1 MRLSWRGLVRWPRI
15 FHFRIL
21 SPQAWLYQ
29 EELGASGSAN
39 GHIKI
44 QPWGPRLKRSVST
57 LPASRVNLTYHGE
70 EREVRPWPTSN
81 QDSNHEEWEAVLA
94 DAFIHGIRTKDQ
106 LCFEA
111 DVGHQSDI
119 GSRLIDKLPG
129 RQNIELWHILIRA
142 QALMNGHEGIKA
154 IWRATMHRGKA
165 VRFDDKDP
173 RVNAL
178 WFTFLSAGSND
189 QPFLSKLCKRA
200 IGHKFDRPA
209 LFAEVIG
216 TSLEGDQPDKAAK
229 IASWLLEPQV
239 RIYRGRED
247 LLSAFSAACL
257 SNAPTAMR
265 AFCNVYDLLPN
276 AHIYSEVTSGL
287 WQHNRASDAFMM
299 HSYLISRRDLPAKF
313 EDLLPF
319 VNHLAADDRQVNSF
333 LAPMNAAGAS
343 FDAQAHRAWSR
354 ERSRVRGFSA
364 ESLNVVASNTLGV
377 APKKLSDEFVARG
390 FATRSFSF
398 DFAVNSLRIIGLIE
412 VGPLAVRQMVITA
425 PDNATLQARFNRL
438 AELGIDTG
446 SSVFVQV
453 IKKLCHAGHWDMVQA
468 LVDSDMHHEVF
479 EDAELQERLLTEYCR
494 TGDWKQINRT
504 LTILCKGELDQQA
517 RLRSATMVI
526 KAMLLLG
533 NWPAAVNIARSLQGR
548 GSESITT
555 ALPLAITS
563 ILRLTRVTELTR
575 AERIDQ
581 TALLIGMLQHLLASG
596 VHFPIKYWRGPLRA
610 LGQSG
615 RMKELESLVYWIAE
629 TYRATGLYEQ
639 VHHTRLSYGESNL
652 NALFN
657 ETFQKALMTWC
668 FKTRRGMRAVSPEQ
682 CLRWTR
688 ILKRLRDT
696 YGIQIR
702 EHFIRWTFIR
712 GLRWIFGVGMYT
724 KPEGW
729 MRRYKVISL
738 KRYWNMYDSMWDMR
752 PSRIID
758 AYDRVAVVL
767 RGGKRRTRPHG
778 KRQRLLPFTDAG
790 RAPTPHESMPE
801 DIVMYRDM
809 FHPSWEDYRK

>member
-1 MRLSWRGLVRWPRI
+1 MGFASQPKHFNFIGSKSESHSLWRGTR
-15 FHFRIL
+15 
-21 SPQAWLYQ
+21 
-29 EELGASGSAN
+29 
-39 GHIKI
+39 
-44 QPWGPRLKRSVST
+44 
-57 LPASRVNLTYHGE
+57 
-70 EREVRPWPTSN
+70 
-81 QDSNHEEWEAVLA
+81 DSNHEEWEAVLS
-94 DAFIHGIRTKDQ
+94 DAFMHGIRTKDK
-106 LCFEA
+106 LCYEA
-111 DVGHQSDI
+111 DVGHQSDL
-119 GSRLIDKLPG
+119 GTRLIDKPPG
-129 RQNIELWHILIRA
+129 RQNIEFWHILLRA

-154 IWRATMHRGKA
+154 IWRAAMHRGKA
-165 VRFDDKDP
+165 VRFDDNDS

-189 QPFLSKLCKRA
+189 QPFLSKLCKTA
-200 IGHKFDRPA
+200 IGHKFDRAA
-209 LFAEVIG
+209 LFAEVVG
-216 TSLEGDQPDKAAK
+216 TCLEGDQPEKAAK

-257 SNAPTAMR
+257 SKASTVMR

-287 WQHNRASDAFMM
+287 WQQNRASDAFMM

-313 EDLLPF
+313 EHLLPF
-319 VNHLAADDRQVNSF
+319 VNHMAANDRQLNSF
-333 LAPMNAAGAS
+333 LAPLNAAGAS

-412 VGPLAVRQMVITA
+412 VGPVAVRQMAITA
-425 PDNATLQARFNRL
+425 PDNATLQARFTRL

-446 SSVFVQV
+446 SSIFVQV

-479 EDAELQERLLTEYCR
+479 EDADLQERLLTEYCR
-494 TGDWKQINRT
+494 AGDWKQINRT
-504 LTILCKGELDQQA
+504 LTILCKGNFDQEA
-517 RLRSATMVI
+517 RLRSATMVV

-533 NWPAAVNIARSLQGR
+533 NWPAAVHIARSLQER
-548 GSESITT
+548 GGESITT
-555 ALPLAITS
+555 VVPLAITN
-563 ILRLTRVTELTR
+563 ILRRTRVTELTR
-575 AERIDQ
+575 AEIIDQ

-596 VHFPIKYWRGPLRA
+596 AHFPIRYWRGPLRA

-629 TYRATGLYEQ
+629 TYRVTGLYEQ
-639 VHHTRLSYGESNL
+639 VHHTRLSYRESNL

-668 FKTRRGMRAVSPEQ
+668 FKPRRGLRAVSPEQ

-688 ILKRLRDT
+688 ILKRLRDS

-729 MRRYKVISL
+729 MRRYKIISL
-738 KRYWNMYDSMWDMR
+738 KRYWNMYDRMWDMR
-752 PSRIID
+752 PGRIID
-758 AYDRVAVVL
+758 AYDRVDVVL
-767 RGGKRRTRPHG
+767 RGGKRRTRSHG
-778 KRQRLLPFTDAG
+778 KRQRLLPFTDTK
-790 RAPTPHESMPE
+790 RTPTMNESMPE